1 MAERR
6 RYTVL
11 LVSLYEFQRHLLDT
25 DRERNFK
32 KELLTSGGHIAIALA
47 ALEIQAKTA
56 SAVGGRFWTRV
67 AAPIFALQSI
77 YLGGAWVSYQIGG
90 DEGTAQFNQFLNL
103 TATQPAAS
111 IEVTLGSIIAVTQN
125 PKGVQKVAK
134 DVKSGY
140 QELAKRYEP
149 LTSELQKLRT
159 RNPTVY

>member
-11 LVSLYEFQRHLLDT
+11 AVSLYEFQRHLLDT
-25 DRERNFK
+25 NRERNYK
-32 KELLTSGGHIAIALA
+32 KELLTSGGHIAAALA
-47 ALEIQAKTA
+47 LLEIQAKTA
-56 SAVGGRFWTRV
+56 AAIGGKFWTRI
-67 AAPIFALQSI
+67 AAPIFALEAI
-77 YLGGAWVSYQIGG
+77 YLGGSWVSYQIGG

-103 TATQPAAS
+103 SATQPASA
-111 IEVTLGSIIAVTQN
+111 IEVTIGSIIVVTQN

-149 LTSELQKLRT
+149 LTSLLT
-159 RNPTVY
+159 S